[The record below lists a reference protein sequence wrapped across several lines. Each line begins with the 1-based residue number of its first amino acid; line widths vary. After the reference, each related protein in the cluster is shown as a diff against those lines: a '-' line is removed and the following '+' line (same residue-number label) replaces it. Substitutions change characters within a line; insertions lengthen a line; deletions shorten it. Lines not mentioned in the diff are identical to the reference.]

1 MAVSKAYRQ
10 NVDYTAATQI
20 TVDNSPANSKTAFI
34 PAVALTNTS
43 GTEVGTVA
51 DPLVVSSSPAA
62 AGLEYETVAASQT
75 AQTLGATGATGDYLS
90 HIVIV
95 PGTSTP
101 GTVIILDNATA
112 IYTFAGGAG
121 SVSDLRSFTVPIGAL
136 SVSGAWK
143 ITTGAN
149 VTVLAVGDF
158 T

>member
-1 MAVSKAYRQ
+1 MAVNDVYRLS
-10 NVDYTAATQI
+10 VDYTLATQV
-20 TVDNSPANSKTAFI
+20 TSPVSGKTAFI

-43 GTEVGTVA
+43 GTEVGTA
-51 DPLVVSSSPAA
+51 ANPLVVNTSGKA

-75 AQTLGATGATGDYLS
+75 AQVLGATGATGDYLS

-121 SVSDLRSFTVPIGAL
+121 SVSDLRSFTVPVGAL